1 MMIRN
6 SLIIASIAI
15 CLMACGN
22 NNKKETSLA
31 DTNKV
36 PKDTTGQHLDDK
48 KDTTVHHT
56 LASDTS
62 AANTSTDTTWLIT
75 PGKSIGHIVLDGDVR
90 DVITQLGKPD
100 SSDAAMGSSLMVWFA
115 GHNPTGNR
123 TAVFS
128 RHNMGGKDE
137 SISHVRKVL
146 VTSPKFKTSEGL
158 GVGSAKTD
166 IDKKYTLKATS
177 SYATKGGEVK
187 VYTDLTKG
195 ISFEIDGSGKCV
207 GVVVHKVKDT
217 AAAYLNMH

>member
-22 NNKKETSLA
+22 NNKKETTLA
-31 DTNKV
+31 DTNKI
-36 PKDTTGQHLDDK
+36 PKDTTGQHIDDK

-62 AANTSTDTTWLIT
+62 EANNVTGTDWLVT
-75 PGKSIGHIVLDGDVR
+75 PGKGIGHIVLDGDVR
-90 DVITQLGKPD
+90 DVMKQLGKPD

-115 GHNPTGNR
+115 GHGPSGNR
-123 TAVFS
+123 TAVFA

-137 SISHVRKVL
+137 SVSHVRKVL
-146 VTSPKFKTSEGL
+146 VTSPKFKTNDGL
-158 GVGSAKTD
+158 GVGSVKTD
-166 IDKKYTLKATS
+166 IDKNYTLKATS
-177 SYATKGGEVK
+177 NYTGKKGEVK
-187 VYTDLTKG
+187 VYTDLAKG

-207 GVVVHKVKDT
+207 GVVVHKVNDT